1 MRSDFNMSCEKMSHF
16 VSFPL
21 FGLTLSL
28 KLRHFDFGSNC
39 NTLLFFGKEN
49 AVIFEYVL
57 SNNVWFSCL
66 ILIMTVCWEILTLN
80 FTEIA

>member
-1 MRSDFNMSCEKMSHF
+1 MRSDFNMSCEEMSHF

-21 FGLTLSL
+21 FGLTLFL
-28 KLRHFDFGSNC
+28 KLRHFDFGSNW

-57 SNNVWFSCL
+57 SNNIWFSCL
-66 ILIMTVCWEILTLN
+66 ILIMTICWEILTLN